1 MGRWGRRGGA
11 AALCLLLA
19 GTAAVAEEI
28 DSKESAK
35 TYREVFDRSGVRDL
49 AEAETDES
57 ETPSIRLSLARYR
70 PEIPPPGPS
79 KWSQGF
85 FVLGAAADLY
95 TTKRVLDDPRGVE
108 ANPLLA
114 VAGDDFT
121 VLASAAGFKI
131 ATYFAVRKLS
141 RRGYISRRQAN
152 RFLGAFGGIQL
163 GAAYYN
169 REQYHRAKD

>member
-19 GTAAVAEEI
+19 GTLAAADEV
-28 DSKESAK
+28 DSNESAK
-35 TYREVFDRSGVRDL
+35 TYREFFERPGVRDL
-49 AEAETDES
+49 AEAKADENETS
-57 ETPSIRLSLARYR
+57 SIRMSLKRYR
-70 PEIPPPGPS
+70 PEISQPGPS
-79 KWSQGF
+79 RWSQGF
-85 FVLGAAADLY
+85 FLLGAAADLY
-95 TTKRVLDDPRGVE
+95 STKRVLDDPRGVE

-152 RFLGAFGGIQL
+152 RFLGAFGGIQF

-169 REQYHRAKD
+169 RDQYYRAKD